1 MGILTSDKV
10 VKADRTKLIGKYL
23 GSTSIKTLE
32 VLKSANGG
40 VLLIDEVYSLGNK
53 GDRDSFS
60 KECIDTINQ
69 YLSEHVDEF
78 ICIIAGYKYQVED
91 CFFSYNPGLERRF
104 PWKFSIDEYNCY
116 ELAKIMRIQI
126 LDSKWGIDDSID
138 NLYLEEIIKNN
149 KEYFSGNG
157 GSTKNFI
164 DKCKISHARRVFTE
178 IDSNVT
184 MVKKRK
190 DSDKTGSPN
199 IGPYGQNKIINKQ
212 DIKEGIRYIKT
223 DDDTKNNSYIN
234 SMYI

>member
-1 MGILTSDKV
+1 MIVLILCIPVFQFQRDHYRAHGYHDHIGNNNYHILAHHPISDPH
-10 VKADRTKLIGKYL
+10 Y
-23 GSTSIKTLE
+23 
-32 VLKSANGG
+32 
-40 VLLIDEVYSLGNK
+40 
-53 GDRDSFS
+53 
-60 KECIDTINQ
+60 
-69 YLSEHVDEF
+69 
-78 ICIIAGYKYQVED
+78 
-91 CFFSYNPGLERRF
+91 
-104 PWKFSIDEYNCY
+104 
-116 ELAKIMRIQI
+116 
-126 LDSKWGIDDSID
+126 
-138 NLYLEEIIKNN
+138 
-149 KEYFSGNG
+149 
-157 GSTKNFI
+157 FI